1 VSATSAATADAAL
14 ILVYASLTAQSLFET
29 FHVVRDARGS
39 QGAPTDSQQDILRS
53 MLVLALA
60 GLDSSVKQLVKDT
73 VPVLVGKNPSTDQA
87 LEDFAVRRLGD
98 LERDR
103 DKKYLVRLL
112 RSHATEQ
119 LLIDDLI
126 DDLTSDSMQ
135 SVDQLLAVCNVLGVR
150 DRPMVESVRSLSDA
164 FDVRNHVIHEMDIN
178 FAATNRNRTSRTRA
192 SMVRETNR
200 VLEVTKTIL
209 EAVDELLSQT

>member
-119 LLIDDLI
+119 QLIDDLI

>member
-1 VSATSAATADAAL
+1 
-14 ILVYASLTAQSLFET
+14 
-29 FHVVRDARGS
+29 
-39 QGAPTDSQQDILRS
+39 

-119 LLIDDLI
+119 QLIDDLI